1 MVYRGTDICTHSFH
15 FNIRGRK
22 KGVTSMFWECR
33 KRETEGLRL
42 RSLHGG
48 CRWHLSPRLKNGKAP
63 MLGLLIFLPLPG
75 NVLVIQVD

>member
-1 MVYRGTDICTHSFH
+1 
-15 FNIRGRK
+15 
-22 KGVTSMFWECR
+22 MFWECR